1 MRRLWLWFL
10 LAFAVTLFGFW
21 PTTVGQYGPPDAL
34 RIVHGAFAVTW
45 MAMLV
50 VQSWLIGHGHRR
62 LHRWIGRSSLIVV
75 PGLIVTALMVLMNSL
90 PTGGAAHFGR
100 ELLLILTWIDL
111 WSLTLF
117 AGLYV
122 GALIWRRD
130 MFVHSRLMA
139 STVFVALIPALG
151 RAYGMNIPALQGL
164 TGALNPSF
172 WTCEIVLLG
181 LILRDGFRGRWAT
194 PWWITL
200 IALEAIRLTMTSA
213 PGLGAFVAVARAMG
227 LPAEGPN

>member
-1 MRRLWLWFL
+1 MRSLWVWFA

-21 PTTVGQYGPPDAL
+21 PTTVGRFGPPDTL

-50 VQSWLIGHGHRR
+50 VQAWLIGHGHRR
-62 LHRWIGRSSLIVV
+62 LHRWIGRTSLIVV
-75 PGLIVTALMVLMNSL
+75 PGLIVSAVMVVLNSL
-90 PTGGAAHFGR
+90 PSGGAAHFPQP
-100 ELLLILTWIDL
+100 LLRVLVWIDL

-122 GALIWRRD
+122 GALIWRRN

-139 STVFVALIPALG
+139 STVFIALIPALG
-151 RAYGMNIPALQGL
+151 RAYGMNIPALDGL

-172 WTCEIVLLG
+172 WTCEIVLIG
-181 LILRDGFRGRWAT
+181 LVLRDGLGGRWKT
-194 PWWITL
+194 PWWIPL
-200 IALEAIRLTMTSA
+200 IGLEVIRLTMV
-213 PGLGAFVAVARAMG
+213 PGSNWSGFVAALRLLG
-227 LPAEGPN
+227 LPAD